1 MLSNII
7 FLAASAALARAHGT
21 IWGPGMYC
29 ANEGN
34 PNADYP
40 SKQNSYH
47 TGYPLYQLPWDQFWL
62 NNNRNCKND
71 PPPDGEFME
80 VPANGV
86 MKVQFASARAHTNYG
101 WDGKFYTGFVD
112 GLTGYDVN
120 MNEPNCVTSPNIH
133 AQNAS
138 MVAGSA
144 FAIAYKSDINDV
156 GLEDMVVFS
165 VNQHAPWITVDY
177 EYEVP
182 DLPACPDGGC
192 ICAWSWIP
200 NGCGEAN
207 MFLNAYRCKVTGAT
221 SQRTLAKP
229 QAPVYCEN
237 DDSACV
243 KGAKQLMVWHQ
254 ADGIDNIN
262 VDNRKQA
269 SGKWASPAYNDKCGF
284 AHGAQTDIFADGN
297 NSGSSSSG
305 SNNGG
310 ASASTGGNVNVALPD
325 SSSSSEEQQSTSS
338 WEQPTST
345 WQEQPASTSS
355 WSEPAS
361 SSSSSS
367 WVDSS
372 SASEWSEPTTSSS
385 WSEEPAS
392 TSSWEEPSTS
402 STWSESSSSES
413 SSTWSSSAAD
423 SSATRQC
430 RSRAARRNLRARNAH
445 ANHRRASH
453 GGL

>member
-1 MLSNII
+1 MLASVVI
-7 FLAASAALARAHGT
+7 LAASMALTNAHGT

-47 TGYPLYQLPWDQFWL
+47 TGYPLYQLPWDKFWL

-86 MKVQFASARAHTNYG
+86 MKVQFASSRAHTNYG
-101 WDGKFYTGFVD
+101 WGGKFYTGFVD

-120 MNEPNCVTSPNIH
+120 ENQPDCVTSPNIH

-144 FAIAYKSDINDV
+144 FAIAYKSDINSV

-182 DLPACPDGGC
+182 DLPACPEGGC

-221 SQRTLAKP
+221 NTHALAAP
-229 QAPVYCEN
+229 QTPSYCEF
-237 DDSACV
+237 DDSSCV
-243 KGAKQLMVWHQ
+243 QGAKQLLVWHQ

-269 SGKWASPAYNDKCGF
+269 NGEWASPGFNDKCGF
-284 AHGAQTDIFADGN
+284 KHGAQTDIFSD
-297 NSGSSSSG
+297 SQISYTPSD
-305 SNNGG
+305 
-310 ASASTGGNVNVALPD
+310 D
-325 SSSSSEEQQSTSS
+325 SSSSS
-338 WEQPTST
+338 
-345 WQEQPASTSS
+345 
-355 WSEPAS
+355 AS
-361 SSSSSS
+361 SSDTSAATGNVAAVMPADSESSSY
-367 WVDSS
+367 
-372 SASEWSEPTTSSS
+372 
-385 WSEEPAS
+385 EEPAS
-392 TSSWEEPSTS
+392 TSSWEEPSSTS
-402 STWSESSSSES
+402 AWEEPASTSTWEEPASTSTWEEPASSSVWTESSSEA
-413 SSTWSSSAAD
+413 SSTWSSSSAA
-423 SSATRQC
+423 SSATAQC
-430 RSRAARRNLRARNAH
+430 RSRASRRSLKRDLARAAAERKAREDPSIPERRAMNAH
-445 ANHRRASH
+445 ARSQRRAAH
-453 GGL
+453 GL

>member
-297 NSGSSSSG
+297 DSGSSSSG
-305 SNNGG
+305 NNNGG

-325 SSSSSEEQQSTSS
+325 SSTSSEEQQSTSS

-345 WQEQPASTSS
+345 WEEQPASTSS
-355 WSEPAS
+355 WSEPS
-361 SSSSSS
+361 SSSSS
-367 WVDSS
+367 
-372 SASEWSEPTTSSS
+372 
-385 WSEEPAS
+385 
-392 TSSWEEPSTS
+392 
-402 STWSESSSSES
+402 
-413 SSTWSSSAAD
+413 
-423 SSATRQC
+423 QC
-430 RSRAARRNLRARNAH
+430 RSRASRRSLRARNAH